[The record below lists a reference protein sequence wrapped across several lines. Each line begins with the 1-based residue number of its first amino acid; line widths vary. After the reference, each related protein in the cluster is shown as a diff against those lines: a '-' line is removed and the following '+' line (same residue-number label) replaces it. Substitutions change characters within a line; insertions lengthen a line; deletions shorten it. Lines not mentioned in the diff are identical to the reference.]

1 MSEEKF
7 DAIVVGGG
15 LAGLTCAY
23 LLAQAEM
30 EVLLIERGDFCG
42 AKNVTG
48 GRLYAHT
55 LEKVIPGFAEEA
67 PVERKVT
74 KERIALMTEKGAVN
88 IEYASGR
95 EDDAKSASY
104 TVLRGKFDKWFGDK
118 AEEAGVMMVPGI
130 RVDSCIVEDGKV
142 VGIDA
147 GGEAMYADVV
157 VLADGVNSLLAQ
169 QLGLKKELDPS
180 QVAVGCKEVIQL
192 GEDVINQRFNVKSG
206 EGVAMLVAGD
216 PTVGNIGGGLIYTN
230 KDSVSVGIVTTC
242 SDIGRVDVSVPD
254 MLERFKNHPAV
265 EPLIEGGIPLEYS
278 AHLVPEGG
286 FDMIPQLYRDNVLV
300 VGDAAAFVVNLGYTV
315 RGMDYAIE
323 SGRLAAE
330 TIIRARDMGCDYS
343 AANLSYYQ
351 ALLEDSCVFR
361 DMKQY
366 KNFPKLLERHE
377 IFNDVPEIADVLF
390 DKLFRVDGAK
400 PVSLPMFVIDEI
412 AKRTSA
418 QKLLELV
425 MVALDAL

>member
-88 IEYASGR
+88 IEYASGK
-95 EDDAKSASY
+95 EDDAASASY
-104 TVLRGKFDKWFGDK
+104 TVLRGKFDKWFADK
-118 AEEAGVMMVPGI
+118 AEEVGVMMVPGI
-130 RVDSCIVEDGKV
+130 RVDEVLVEDGKV

-147 GGEAMYADVV
+147 GGEAMYADIV

-169 QLGLKKELDPS
+169 QLRLKKELEPS

-192 GEDVINQRFNVKSG
+192 GEDVINQRFNVKNG

-265 EPLIEGGIPLEYS
+265 EPLIEGGVPLEYS

-286 FDMIPQLYRDNVLV
+286 YDMIPKLYADNVLV
-300 VGDAAAFVVNLGYTV
+300 CGDAAAFVVNLGYTV

-330 TIIRARDMGCDYS
+330 TIIRAKELGDYS
-343 AANLSYYQ
+343 AAALSYYQ
-351 ALLEDSCVFR
+351 LLLEDSCIFR

-366 KNFPKLLERHE
+366 RNFPKLLERHE

-390 DKLFRVDGAK
+390 DKLFRVNGEK
-400 PVSLPMFVIDEI
+400 PVSLPMFAIDEI

>member
-88 IEYASGR
+88 IEYASGK
-95 EDDAKSASY
+95 EDDAASASY
-104 TVLRGKFDKWFGDK
+104 TVLRGKFDKWFADK
-118 AEEAGVMMVPGI
+118 AEEVGVMMVPGI
-130 RVDSCIVEDGKV
+130 RVDEVLVEDGKV

-147 GGEAMYADVV
+147 GGEAMYADIV

-169 QLGLKKELDPS
+169 QLGLKKELEPS

-192 GEDVINQRFNVKSG
+192 GEDVINQRFNVKNG

-230 KDSVSVGIVTTC
+230 KDSVSVGIVTTF

-265 EPLIEGGIPLEYS
+265 EPLIEGGVPLEYS

-286 FDMIPQLYRDNVLV
+286 YDMIPKLYADNVLV
-300 VGDAAAFVVNLGYTV
+300 CGDAAAFVVNLGYTV

-330 TIIRARDMGCDYS
+330 TIIRAKELGDYS
-343 AANLSYYQ
+343 AAALSYYQ
-351 ALLEDSCVFR
+351 LLLEDSCIFR

-366 KNFPKLLERHE
+366 RNFPKLLERHE

-390 DKLFRVDGAK
+390 DKLFRVNGEK
-400 PVSLPMFVIDEI
+400 PVSLPMFAIDEI

>member
-88 IEYASGR
+88 IEYASGK
-95 EDDAKSASY
+95 EDDATSASY
-104 TVLRGKFDKWFGDK
+104 TVLRGKFDKWFADK
-118 AEEAGVMMVPGI
+118 AEEVGVMMVPGI
-130 RVDSCIVEDGKV
+130 RVDEVLVEDGKV

-147 GGEAMYADVV
+147 GGEAMYADIV

-169 QLGLKKELDPS
+169 QLRLKKELEPS

-192 GEDVINQRFNVKSG
+192 GEDVINQRFNVKNG

-265 EPLIEGGIPLEYS
+265 EPLIEGGVPLEYS

-286 FDMIPQLYRDNVLV
+286 YDMIPKLYADNVLV
-300 VGDAAAFVVNLGYTV
+300 CGDAAAFVVNLGYTV

-330 TIIRARDMGCDYS
+330 TIIRAKELGDYS
-343 AANLSYYQ
+343 AAALSYYQ
-351 ALLEDSCVFR
+351 LLLEDSCIFR

-366 KNFPKLLERHE
+366 RNFPKLLERHE

-390 DKLFRVDGAK
+390 DKLFRVNGEK
-400 PVSLPMFVIDEI
+400 PVSLPMFAIDEI